1 MREYTFFVYILAS
14 KSRVLYTGMTND
26 LRFRV
31 YEHKTGRLEGFIKRY
46 RIHRLVYFEQY
57 QYVYN
62 AIAREKQIKNWVR
75 QKRVALIESIN
86 PIWGDLAE
94 NWFTEEELR
103 AKPGDAAVMKY
114 NPDLVQT
121 FSTPSK
127 VPLRQPQPLREKR
140 LRAVFRPSKRQTFGG
155 PARNDERSG

>member
-1 MREYTFFVYILAS
+1 MREYIFFVYIMAS
-14 KSRVLYTGMTND
+14 KSRVLYAGMTND
-26 LRFRV
+26 LRLRV
-31 YEHKTGRLEGFIKRY
+31 YEHKTGRLEGFTKRY

-75 QKRVALIESIN
+75 QKRVALIESVN
-86 PIWGDLAE
+86 PTWEDLAE
-94 NWFTEEELR
+94 TWFTEEELR
-103 AKPGDAAVMKY
+103 AKPGDVAVMKY

-127 VPLRQPQPLREKR
+127 VPLRRPQPLREKA
-140 LRAVFRPSKRQTFGG
+140 LRAVFRPSKRQSFGG
-155 PARNDERSG
+155 PASKDNGSG